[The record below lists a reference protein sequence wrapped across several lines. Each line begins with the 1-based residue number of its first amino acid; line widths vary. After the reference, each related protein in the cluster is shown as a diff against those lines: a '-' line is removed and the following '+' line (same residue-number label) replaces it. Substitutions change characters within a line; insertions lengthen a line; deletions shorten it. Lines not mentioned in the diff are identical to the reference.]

1 MQQRNLP
8 QGALACCAVAMT
20 SYDQPW
26 PGVEYISDSP
36 DSSDKEYFSE
46 ELFSPDERVEAK
58 VWTVLPSV
66 EFCSVARGLGMLIKM
81 EKCSQRFLK
90 S

>member
-1 MQQRNLP
+1 MCNSVQSSHLP

-36 DSSDKEYFSE
+36 DLSDEEYFRE
-46 ELFSPDERVEAK
+46 ELFSPDEETTLSRSK
-58 VWTVLPSV
+58 
-66 EFCSVARGLGMLIKM
+66 GLDSSAFG
-81 EKCSQRFLK
+81 R
-90 S
+90 